1 MTRLRNI
8 GIMAHVDAGKTTL
21 TERVLF
27 NTGRIHRLGDVH
39 TGNTEMDWRAL
50 EKKHGIT
57 ISAAATSCSW
67 RDASITIVDTPG
79 HVDFSIEVER
89 SLRVLD
95 AAIAVFSAVA
105 GVEPQS
111 EAVWRQADR
120 FGVPRLCFINKMDQV
135 GADLPACV
143 AMLRDRLGATPIVVQ
158 VPIGSGLQFRGVV
171 DLVSM
176 TALVWDAGEATPRV
190 THIPADQLMDART
203 QRRRMLE
210 QIVELE
216 DEALSLY
223 LENEDALDESWIRR
237 LIRSGC
243 IAGRFQPVLCGSAY
257 RNVGVQALLD
267 AVVDYCPAPADRP
280 PVEGINPRTG
290 AVESRPATED
300 APLAALVSKVQMS
313 RYGALSY
320 VRVYSGRMR
329 RGVQLVNAA
338 TGKAERVGRLL
349 RMHANEETEIDEA
362 VAGDVIAV
370 VGLKSTAAGESLSDP
385 DAPIVLGGFHCPDP
399 VIEAVIEPRSSED
412 HERLGQALAAMA
424 REDPSLRIA
433 VDPETG
439 QTLARGMG
447 ELHLMICVES
457 LKEDYNVEAT
467 IGPPRVA
474 YREAITARVDVD
486 HTHRKQNGGV
496 GQMARVHLVLEPLSK
511 GETGLVFEN
520 RVVGGAIPKQFVPA
534 VEKALHQAMQT
545 GVLAGYPV
553 LGLKAA
559 LIDGSFH
566 AKDSSSM
573 AFELATREA
582 FKIGFAK
589 AGPILLEPIM
599 RAVVTTPSDYLGAV
613 IGDLQSRR
621 GSVLA
626 SDMKAGAHEIVA
638 TVPLAN
644 MFNYVNTV
652 RSLSQ
657 GRATFTM
664 QLGHYAPMPK
674 ALQAKVLDAA
684 C

>member
-8 GIMAHVDAGKTTL
+8 GIIAHVDAGKTTL

-57 ISAAATSCSW
+57 ISAAATSCTW
-67 RDASITIVDTPG
+67 RDASITIIDTPG
-79 HVDFSIEVER
+79 HIDFSIEVER

-95 AAIAVFSAVA
+95 SAIAVFSAVA

-111 EAVWRQADR
+111 ETVWRQADR
-120 FGVPRLCFINKMDQV
+120 FGVPRLCFVNKMDQV
-135 GADLPACV
+135 GADFSACV

-158 VPIGSGLQFRGVV
+158 LPIGSGTEFRGVV

-176 TALVWDAGEATPRV
+176 MARVWEAGDATPRA
-190 THIPADQLMDART
+190 TDIPVDQLGSARA
-203 QRRRMLE
+203 QRRRMIE
-210 QIVELE
+210 QVVELD
-216 DEALSLY
+216 DEALALY
-223 LENEDALDESWIRR
+223 LEYEDALDEPRIRG
-237 LIRSGC
+237 LIRTGC
-243 IAGRFQPVLCGSAY
+243 ITGRFQPMLCGSAY
-257 RNVGVQALLD
+257 RNIGVQPLLD
-267 AVVDYCPAPADRP
+267 AIVDYCPAPADRP
-280 PVEGINPRTG
+280 PVEGINPCTG
-290 AVESRPATED
+290 SLESRPATEA

-320 VRVYSGRMR
+320 VRIYSGRMR
-329 RGVQLVNAA
+329 RGMQLVNPA
-338 TGKAERVGRLL
+338 TAKAERVGRLL

-370 VGLKSTAAGESLSDP
+370 VGLKSTVAGESLSDP
-385 DAPIVLGGFHCPDP
+385 GAPIVLGGFHCPDP

-412 HERLGQALAAMA
+412 HERLGQALAIMA
-424 REDPSLRIA
+424 REDPSLRVA

-439 QTLARGMG
+439 QTLVRGMG

-457 LKEDYNVEAT
+457 LKEDYNVEAA

-496 GQMARVHLVLEPLSK
+496 GQMARVHLVLEPLSDGK
-511 GETGLVFEN
+511 TGLVFEN
-520 RVVGGAIPKQFVPA
+520 RVVGGAVPKEFVPA

-559 LIDGSFH
+559 LIDGAFH
-566 AKDSSSM
+566 AKDSSGM

-589 AGPILLEPIM
+589 AGPVLLEPIM
-599 RAVVTTPSDYLGAV
+599 RVVVTTPGDHLGAV

-644 MFNYVNTV
+644 MFNYVNMV

-657 GRATFTM
+657 GRASFAM
-664 QLGHYAPMPK
+664 QLGYYASMPK
-674 ALQAKVLDAA
+674 ALQAKVLDAV